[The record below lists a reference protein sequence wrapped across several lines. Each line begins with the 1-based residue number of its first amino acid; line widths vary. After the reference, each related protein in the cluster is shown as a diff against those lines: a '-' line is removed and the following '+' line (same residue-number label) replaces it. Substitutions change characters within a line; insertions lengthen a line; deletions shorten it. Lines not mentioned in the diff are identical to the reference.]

1 LSYLLQPNSKL
12 KCFIEQ
18 KKSFIK
24 ITFNIKLTLILL
36 TSYFT
41 ITKTPRISGTLQSLS
56 SSKSIS
62 NRALLLKALSG
73 PQSVVS
79 NLSDARDTQL
89 MSRLV
94 KSGDKVI
101 DVMDAGTTMRFL
113 TAYFSITGKNKILTG
128 TARMKERPIGILVDA
143 LRTLG
148 ATIDYLDREGFPPI
162 ETKGFPNQK
171 TDSLEIFG
179 NVSSQYISALM
190 MVAPT
195 LPKGLT
201 IYLTGKIASVP
212 YIQMT
217 ATLMAQFGVKSS
229 IDLSAQKIRIN
240 STPYHP
246 AHVVVEADWSAISY
260 WYGFTALA
268 EEAKIILPNVSEK
281 SLQGDRV
288 IADIMEWLGVQ
299 STFVN
304 NSLVLAKKN
313 HFEKI
318 TWDFKDCPDLAQT
331 VLPVCAAKGISGEF
345 TGLESLRIK
354 ETDRIAALQNELAK
368 IGAALTE
375 PQTGNWILT
384 PGKITGQP
392 ITIETYHDHR
402 MAMGLAPW
410 ATQTELRIEAPEVVN
425 KSYPGFWE
433 DMKSVGFSI
442 SEVEG

>member
-1 LSYLLQPNSKL
+1 MTSYLHLA
-12 KCFIEQ
+12 
-18 KKSFIK
+18 
-24 ITFNIKLTLILL
+24 
-36 TSYFT
+36 
-41 ITKTPRISGTLQSLS
+41 KTPRLLGTAHKLS

-73 PQSVVS
+73 NQSVVS

-89 MSRLV
+89 MNRLV
-94 KSGDKVI
+94 GSEEKTI
-101 DVMDAGTTMRFL
+101 DVLDAGTTMRFL
-113 TAYFSITGKNKILTG
+113 TAYFAVTNKNKILTG

-143 LRTLG
+143 LRQLG
-148 ATIDYLDREGFPPI
+148 VSIDYLEKEGFPPI
-162 ETKGFPNQK
+162 ETKGFGPQK
-171 TDSLEIFG
+171 TSELTIPG

-195 LPKGLT
+195 LPRGLT
-201 IYLTGKIASVP
+201 LQLTGKIGSVP

-217 ATLMAQFGVKSS
+217 AALMEQFGVKSS
-229 IDLSAQKIRIN
+229 IDLKAQVIRID
-240 STPYHP
+240 SASYRA

-268 EEAKIILPNVSEK
+268 DEAEIVLPNVSEK

-288 IADIMEWLGVQ
+288 IAEIMETLGVK
-299 STFVN
+299 SIFKN
-304 NSLVLAKKN
+304 NQLILTKQKANAELSWN
-313 HFEKI
+313 
-318 TWDFKDCPDLAQT
+318 FKDCPDLAQT

-368 IGAALTE
+368 IDAQLTE
-375 PQTGNWILT
+375 PESGTWKLM
-384 PGKITGQP
+384 PGKISGQP

-433 DMKSVGFSI
+433 DLKSVGFVTQSD
-442 SEVEG
+442 

>member
-1 LSYLLQPNSKL
+1 MV
-12 KCFIEQ
+12 
-18 KKSFIK
+18 
-24 ITFNIKLTLILL
+24 
-36 TSYFT
+36 
-41 ITKTPRISGTLQSLS
+41 
-56 SSKSIS
+56 
-62 NRALLLKALSG
+62 LKALSG
-73 PQSVVS
+73 NQSVVS

-94 KSGDKVI
+94 NSPDKVI

-113 TAYFSITGKNKILTG
+113 TAYFALTGKNKILTG

-148 ATIDYLDREGFPPI
+148 ATIDYLEKEGFPPI
-162 ETKGFPNQK
+162 ETKGFVDQK
-171 TDSLEIFG
+171 TDSLTIPG

-195 LPKGLT
+195 LPQGLT
-201 IYLTGKIASVP
+201 LHLTGKIGSVP

-217 ATLMAQFGVKSS
+217 AALMEQFGVNSKINLDSQTIQ
-229 IDLSAQKIRIN
+229 IDPAQY
-240 STPYHP
+240 SP
-246 AHVVVEADWSAISY
+246 AQIVVEADWSAISY

-268 EEAKIILPNVSEK
+268 EEAEITLPNVSEK

-288 IADIMEWLGVQ
+288 IADIMEWVGVQ
-299 STFVN
+299 SNFVN

-313 HFEKI
+313 HFDKI
-318 TWDFKDCPDLAQT
+318 IWDFKDCPDLAQT
-331 VLPVCAAKGISGEF
+331 VLPTCAAKGISGEF

-354 ETDRIAALQNELAK
+354 ETDRIVALQNELAK
-368 IGAALTE
+368 IGATLTE

-384 PGKITGQP
+384 PGKITGRP

-410 ATQTELRIEAPEVVN
+410 ATQTDLRIEDPSVIN

-433 DMKSVGFSI
+433 DMKTVGFGI
-442 SEVEG
+442 T